1 MPDLAQRQTTTPTTG
16 AATSTTVGG
25 ADPAQQLLGNQ
36 AIVDIIRAE
45 NKPTGERKRDPN
57 KNGIVYLGMN
67 GHAADEAK
75 KLNGLNAGSGG
86 AVAALPQKEQ
96 DKLTTGGKTFD
107 LTTEAGAA
115 RFVATLGLPNQLAVQ
130 AAEFLLGA
138 GSGAR
143 DELAQLIRIL
153 SEAEMGA
160 RQIDRMVLSGHSV
173 GSMIWGDDNGEIG
186 FGELKDLFDL
196 FPKAAAQVQHLMLS
210 ACYTGGEGKMGQ
222 YTGMM
227 PELDSVWAYH
237 DSSPGTWSG
246 AMDHMEDWEKATER
260 GKPASGVDPGLA
272 AGTRKAANV
281 STWNK
286 DDGYQGDKPLEI
298 WELQQQ
304 LRSQQAVFDQHLS
317 GAVEVTDTQSGPL
330 RGYYN
335 LVQRVLS
342 HRDAPSALVADLT
355 AKRDTT
361 IRLIFFKL
369 VSSKFQAAHK
379 DTLSAAYKGAGLAQP
394 DFATLGRKGTLDA
407 IRALEAAGGD
417 AATAKAVDL
426 LQRGLRDLQVE
437 VIPTSWV

>member
-1 MPDLAQRQTTTPTTG
+1 
-16 AATSTTVGG
+16 
-25 ADPAQQLLGNQ
+25 
-36 AIVDIIRAE
+36 
-45 NKPTGERKRDPN
+45 
-57 KNGIVYLGMN
+57 
-67 GHAADEAK
+67 
-75 KLNGLNAGSGG
+75 
-86 AVAALPQKEQ
+86 
-96 DKLTTGGKTFD
+96 
-107 LTTEAGAA
+107 
-115 RFVATLGLPNQLAVQ
+115 
-130 AAEFLLGA
+130 
-138 GSGAR
+138 
-143 DELAQLIRIL
+143 
-153 SEAEMGA
+153 MGA

-237 DSSPGTWSG
+237 DSSPGTWTG

-281 STWNK
+281 STWNQA
-286 DDGYQGDKPLEI
+286 DGYQGDKPLEI

-330 RGYYN
+330 RAYYN

-394 DFATLGRKGTLDA
+394 DFAKLGRKGTLDA